1 MHMIL
6 APDDRYKKV
15 FPDLLLIGLDHLV
28 RSQLPDIEEISRSK
42 ACGGKKPPCN
52 LSKSMKDTSPFK
64 SIHFDDV
71 YTINNDHN

>member
-1 MHMIL
+1 MIL

-28 RSQLPDIEEISRSK
+28 RLQLPDIEEISRSK
-42 ACGGKKPPCN
+42 AFGGKKPPCN
-52 LSKSMKDTSPFK
+52 LGKSMKDTSPFK

>member
-1 MHMIL
+1 MIL

-42 ACGGKKPPCN
+42 ACVGKKPPCH
-52 LSKSMKDTSPFK
+52 LCKSMKDTFK